1 MGLDAAVCLGSHTL
15 LGVHG
20 VAVSE
25 PHEAYRELGRLKA
38 QQGLLAEAMMH
49 YKHLL
54 FFLP

>member
-1 MGLDAAVCLGSHTL
+1 MVC
-15 LGVHG
+15 
-20 VAVSE
+20 AVSE